1 MVQLDYEREPV
12 LDVVF
17 YRTESGSE
25 PVRVWLR
32 SLPKEQRT
40 LIGDDIAIVQYKWPV
55 GMPLVRH
62 LGDFV
67 WEVRTSLHKTNAR
80 ILFAIRKDKMLVL
93 HGFIKK
99 TQKTP
104 KKEIRIAKTRYM
116 DALRRLGDG

>member
-1 MVQLDYEREPV
+1 MVQLEYEREPV